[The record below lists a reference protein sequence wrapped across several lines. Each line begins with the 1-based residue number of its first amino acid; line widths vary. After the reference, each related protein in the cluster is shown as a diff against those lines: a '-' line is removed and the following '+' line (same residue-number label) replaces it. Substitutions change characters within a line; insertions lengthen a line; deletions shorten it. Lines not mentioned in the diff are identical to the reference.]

1 MSAVNQKKPG
11 LLPGAEGGDEMI
23 AQGVKSILAILRS
36 VALNQ
41 IN

>member
-1 MSAVNQKKPG
+1 MSAASQKKPG

-23 AQGVKSILAILRS
+23 AKGVKSILAIRGS
-36 VALNQ
+36 VSLHQ